1 MHYGLRTQHNTQTQD
16 RAWEHYWLNIKQTQT
31 QEIVWERARVSK
43 GVIDHMDNGR
53 KQATINGMRGEI
65 VEQLLSAR
73 LLPVATSTC
82 NPRALIEII

>member
-1 MHYGLRTQHNTQTQD
+1 MGYEHNTTHTDTQTQD

-53 KQATINGMRGEI
+53 KETGSHIGWEYRQQSMA
-65 VEQLLSAR
+65 
-73 LLPVATSTC
+73 
-82 NPRALIEII
+82 